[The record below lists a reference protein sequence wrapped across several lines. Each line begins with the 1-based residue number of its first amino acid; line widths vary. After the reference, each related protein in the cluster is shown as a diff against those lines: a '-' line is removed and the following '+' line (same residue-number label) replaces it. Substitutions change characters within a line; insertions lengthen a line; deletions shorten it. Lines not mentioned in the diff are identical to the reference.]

1 MRVFN
6 TGDLH
11 LGHKV
16 ITKYR
21 DNFSSIEEHDAVI
34 LDNFAKL
41 SKKDEKIKKI
51 DIQKHFTYQKNSKRV
66 SFKLNLTDPKA
77 CQDAIK
83 ELEALLKQLKEFKVS
98 PAKLWIKTVL

>member
-6 TGDLH
+6 TGVLH

-21 DNFSSIEEHDAVI
+21 DNFSSIEEHDSVI

-41 SKKDEKIKKI
+41 SKKDIVIIHGDFIFQSEKYDYYI
-51 DIQKHFTYQKNSKRV
+51 
-66 SFKLNLTDPKA
+66 
-77 CQDAIK
+77 
-83 ELEALLKQLKEFKVS
+83 ELLKKMSCRMKLILGNHDTLKLYKENRL
-98 PAKLWIKTVL
+98 PKLEIQ

>member
-21 DNFSSIEEHDAVI
+21 DNFSSIEEHDSVI

-41 SKKDEKIKKI
+41 SKLNEKV
-51 DIQKHFTYQKNSKRV
+51 F
-66 SFKLNLTDPKA
+66 L
-77 CQDAIK
+77 AI
-83 ELEALLKQLKEFKVS
+83 FNVF
-98 PAKLWIKTVL
+98 I